1 MVNCGY
7 RLREA
12 ENITLREYSYE
23 MYAHNLRELNKMKDL
38 NYLAWQVQQATAT
51 KEKGKKTVPYFK
63 DFKSFFDYEKARAEL
78 KGQVAIE
85 QGLINDVNRATFL
98 ELMKNANS

>member
-1 MVNCGY
+1 MVLCGY

-12 ENITLREYSYE
+12 ENTTLREYSYE
-23 MYAHNLRELNKMKDL
+23 IYAYNLRELGKMKHL
-38 NYLAWQVQQATAT
+38 NLLAWQNQQATAT
-51 KEKGKKTVPYFK
+51 KEKGKKTVPYFP

-78 KGQVAIE
+78 TGQV
-85 QGLINDVNRATFL
+85 DVKRDEKDGSRATFL

>member
-1 MVNCGY
+1 M

-12 ENITLREYSYE
+12 ENTTLREYSYE
-23 MYAHNLRELNKMKDL
+23 MYAHNLRELNRMKDS
-38 NYLAWQVQQATAT
+38 NYLAWQIQQATAT

-78 KGQVAIE
+78 KGQVAIKHD
-85 QGLINDVNRATFL
+85 NKDYARATFL